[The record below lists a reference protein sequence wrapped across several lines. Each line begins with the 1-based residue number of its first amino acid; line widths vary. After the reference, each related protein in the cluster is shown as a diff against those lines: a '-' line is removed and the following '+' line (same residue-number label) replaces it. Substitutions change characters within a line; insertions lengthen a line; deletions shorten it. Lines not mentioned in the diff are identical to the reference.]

1 MDTIR
6 IGPDCATATGI
17 ATFIRNRVEELKAEA
32 ENSTAQRGLSGHR
45 NELIIREL
53 LAVGEAIEVDIDRM
67 IDDMYAQDQE
77 RAREQAIQLDDMGL
91 TVEQVKKRY
100 EF

>member
-6 IGPDCATATGI
+6 IGPDCSTATGI

-32 ENSTAQRGLSGHR
+32 ERGLSGHR

>member
-1 MDTIR
+1 MDPIR
-6 IGPDCATATGI
+6 IGPDCSTATGI

-32 ENSTAQRGLSGHR
+32 ERGLSGHR